1 MRRPTRGVPRTEDRV
16 RHRLAPRTLA
26 AALALAA
33 LAVVGAAPAGAT
45 TPPLNV
51 LIVNNPEPGW
61 QSAPAPVLAAIVQ
74 QLQKV
79 DANAASGQPVQV
91 AARVWASPEGNQLVA
106 VTLSLWPG
114 SVDLDQLARAG
125 LGDECLSVTG
135 NNPAAVGSDPAIP
148 GSLQAACG
156 APGAMNRVAV
166 VVAHQGP
173 YMELVE
179 SIATGGATPAS
190 LSALDLVAAQQAAQL
205 PAVASVSL
213 PLVVGLALGGAGAL
227 ALALF
232 AVVRWRRRRAALD
245 VSAWPMTFAAP
256 APLATWT
263 PPRPRPAYSLS
274 RMGPVTTLPSFWQFL
289 EGGPGS
295 AGSSPT
301 GRQTPAGGGTVGW
314 QQFGDPRRLRYW
326 DGRTWT
332 AEVVWNGSAW
342 VR

>member
-1 MRRPTRGVPRTEDRV
+1 VPETEDRG
-16 RHRLAPRTLA
+16 RRRRAPRPLA
-26 AALALAA
+26 AALALTA
-33 LAVVGAAPAGAT
+33 LAVIGAAPAGAT
-45 TPPLNV
+45 TPPLNA

-61 QSAPAPVLAAIVQ
+61 QSAPAPVLEAIVQ

-91 AARVWASPEGNQLVA
+91 AARVWASPEGNQLMA

-114 SVDLDQLARAG
+114 SVDLGQLARASV
-125 LGDECLSVTG
+125 GDECLSVTG
-135 NNPAAVGSDPAIP
+135 NNPSAVGTDPAIP

-156 APGAMNRVAV
+156 QPGAMNRVAV

-179 SIATGGATPAS
+179 SISTGGATPAG
-190 LSALDLVAAQQAAQL
+190 LGALDLVAAQQAAQL
-205 PAVASVSL
+205 PAVGSVSL
-213 PLVVGLALGGAGAL
+213 ALVVGLALGGAGVL
-227 ALALF
+227 ALVLF
-232 AVVRWRRRRAALD
+232 AVVRWRHRRRALD

-263 PPRPRPAYSLS
+263 PPRRARPAYSLS

-289 EGGPGS
+289 EGGPGT
-295 AGSSPT
+295 AGSSPD
-301 GRQTPAGGGTVGW
+301 GRQMPPGVGTVGW
-314 QQFGDPRRLRYW
+314 QHFGDPRRMRYW
-326 DGRTWT
+326 DGRNWT